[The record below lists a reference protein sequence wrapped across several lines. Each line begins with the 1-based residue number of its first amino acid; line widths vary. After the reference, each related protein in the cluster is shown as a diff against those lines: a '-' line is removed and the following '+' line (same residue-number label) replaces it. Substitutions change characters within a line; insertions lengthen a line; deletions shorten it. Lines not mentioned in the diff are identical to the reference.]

1 MITESVTNT
10 NSTEIDVRDPLV
22 ELIDEF
28 TDVKNVIFH
37 RPSGENYVTLG
48 IRENMNEGNLLSKS
62 ELPPYNGFER
72 DIILNKGAF
81 SWVKLSELAGV
92 KDLDSVDYE
101 VVSETDKMKTINI
114 VEVNEQADRKLLL
127 EAEID
132 KACDGLR
139 SFDESDDLALYNSMV
154 GAIDKE
160 FTYVCPENNDLVVFG
175 INLSNYEIP
184 KKFESITNFDDKVD
198 DIKVYDLPCFV
209 YDLNSHEIDF
219 GIMDGLS
226 GKYIEFIDT
235 VTKAISTENSRILRH
250 KARECL
256 KSYNDFNDNIQG
268 IID

>member
-10 NSTEIDVRDPLV
+10 NNTETDVRDPLV

-48 IRENMNEGNLLSKS
+48 IRENMNEGNLISKS
-62 ELPPYNGFER
+62 GLLPYDGFER

-101 VVSETDKMKTINI
+101 VVSETDKMKKINI

-132 KACDGLR
+132 KTCDGLR
-139 SFDESDDLALYNSMV
+139 SFDESDDAALYNSMV
-154 GAIDKE
+154 SAIDKE
-160 FTYVCPENNDLVVFG
+160 FTYVCSDNHDCVVFG
-175 INLSNYEIP
+175 INMSNYKIP
-184 KKFESITNFDDKVD
+184 DKIDSVLFYDTIVD
-198 DIKVYDLPCFV
+198 DPKVFDLPCFV
-209 YDLNSHEIDF
+209 CYLNSHEIDL
-219 GIMDGLS
+219 GIMDGNT
-226 GKYIEFIDT
+226 GKYIFFVQDISDFIS
-235 VTKAISTENSRILRH
+235 KNNARILRH
-250 KARECL
+250 KGRECL
-256 KSYNDFNDNIQG
+256 LAYNKTINNINNNHN
-268 IID
+268 